1 MEILV
6 CVKQVPD
13 ADVEVSLNASGA
25 PDVEK
30 IAPVVNA
37 FDGYALEMATRF
49 KEANGGSVV
58 VMSIGTDSVKDS
70 LKNCLAV
77 GADEA
82 YIISDVIPDADTL
95 ATSEVI
101 AAAVAKL
108 EETRGKK
115 FDVICCGKESTDY
128 ACGQVSQQLSEKL
141 GYGEVV
147 DVIGFEPKDEVLSVK
162 KETEEGYNM
171 IEIATP
177 CVLGVIK
184 PDYEPRYPTMKSKM
198 AARKKEIPV
207 VALGVNVAS
216 PVKVVKVY
224 TPAKKSAGVKIKEET
239 NEESALKAFAMLVDA
254 KVL

>member
-13 ADVEVSLNASGA
+13 ADVEVKLNASGA
-25 PDVEK
+25 PDIEK
-30 IAPVVNA
+30 IAPVINP
-37 FDGYALEMATRF
+37 FDAYALEMAARF
-49 KEANGGSVV
+49 KEANGGAVT
-58 VMSIGTDSVKDS
+58 VMCIGGDNVKDTM
-70 LKNCLAV
+70 KNCLAV

-82 YIISDVIPDADTL
+82 YIINDVVEGADAA
-95 ATSEVI
+95 ATSEII

-115 FDVICCGKESTDY
+115 FDIICCGKESTDY
-128 ACGQVSQQLSEKL
+128 ACGVVSQLLSEKL
-141 GYGEVV
+141 GLGEVV
-147 DVIGFEPKDEVLSVK
+147 DVIGFEPKDSVLSVK

-171 IEIATP
+171 VEIGTP
-177 CVLGVIK
+177 CVLGIIK

-207 VALGVNVAS
+207 VAVDAA
-216 PVKVVKVY
+216 PVSAVKTVKIY
-224 TPAKKSAGVKIKEET
+224 EPAKKTAGVKIKEET

>member
-13 ADVEVSLNASGA
+13 ADVEVSLNAAGA
-25 PDVEK
+25 PDIEK
-30 IAPVVNA
+30 IAPVINA

-49 KEANGGSVV
+49 KEANGGTVV
-58 VMSIGTDSVKDS
+58 VMSIGTDAVKDS
-70 LKNCLAV
+70 MKNCLAV

-82 YIISDVIPDADTL
+82 YIISDVIADADTL

-108 EETRGKK
+108 EEVRGKK
-115 FDVICCGKESTDY
+115 FDIICCGKESTDY
-128 ACGQVSQQLSEKL
+128 ACGQVSQQVSEKL
-141 GYGEVV
+141 GYGEVI
-147 DVIGFEPKDEVLSVK
+147 DVIGFEPKDDVLAVK

-198 AARKKEIPV
+198 AARKKDIPAV
-207 VALGVNVAS
+207 EVGVNPAS
-216 PVKVVKVY
+216 PVKVVKIY
-224 TPAKKSAGVKIKEET
+224 TPAKKSAGVKVKEET